1 MDKPVILNYPM
12 PSIKKTIG
20 LTTNIQAIYKDKDGD
35 IWINQNRLG
44 LGIYNKNSDKIIWY
58 KDIPD
63 LNGLPGMET
72 INFIGYSSANDEIWV
87 GPSYQPCIYT
97 MRKENG
103 KVRLISCINLQQYTK
118 GQAITHNSFM
128 KIKTECMDCNLIGI
142 IGKTC

>member
-1 MDKPVILNYPM
+1 MWIASFNEGVSYINMDKPVILNYPM

-87 GPSYQPCIYT
+87 GH
-97 MRKENG
+97 
-103 KVRLISCINLQQYTK
+103 LINRVFIQ
-118 GQAITHNSFM
+118 
-128 KIKTECMDCNLIGI
+128 
-142 IGKTC
+142 